1 MVRVTEEDRNIV
13 GISLSAAVGFGV
25 GLVGGLLLRELVGGV
40 NAAPVKKAVRRLSGE
55 QRASKQHLAAT
66 EDAVIRAWEDDPD
79 LRSLPLAVEALGDG
93 IVEITGTASSPMT
106 RQLASDVARSV
117 QGADVVLNRIHI
129 EGTTTKGSEPE
140 PVRDT
145 S

>member
-1 MVRVTEEDRNIV
+1 M
-13 GISLSAAVGFGV
+13 GISVSAAVGFGV
-25 GLVGGLLLRELVGGV
+25 GLLGGLLLREFVSGV
-40 NAAPVKKAVRRLSGE
+40 NAEPVKKAVRRFSGE
-55 QRASKQHLAAT
+55 HRASKQDLAAT

-106 RQLASDVARSV
+106 RQLASDIARSV

-129 EGTTTKGSEPE
+129 EGTTTEGSEPE
-140 PVRDT
+140 PVQDT